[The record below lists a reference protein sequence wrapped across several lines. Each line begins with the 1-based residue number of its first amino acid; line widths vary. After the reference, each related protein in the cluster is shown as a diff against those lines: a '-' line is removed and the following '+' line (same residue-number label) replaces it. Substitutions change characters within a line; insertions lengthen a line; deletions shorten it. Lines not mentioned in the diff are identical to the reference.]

1 MHRAGRILLLFSLV
15 IGPLWLGSYFGEWR
29 WPLLI
34 CATFALCVLL
44 TAPTT
49 PIGKFSFRKF
59 SFKKAH
65 RRDALRRPR
74 WNGWLAALLIWPAL
88 QGFWM
93 WHNAWGEFSSTPW
106 YIHFLDN
113 QPEPSLPGAPD
124 RAEAWDRLSYI
135 IPCLGLVWVTRSL
148 VIAMPNML
156 RTIATTIFWT
166 GVAVAL
172 LGLVQRWTGAEGI
185 FWSDDLVFP
194 GRQLFFG
201 TFRSP
206 GIASCYLNMAFAMG
220 LTLMIAPKT
229 SRRGDGDHP
238 PPPTRRLFFSIL
250 RLAGVIILLT
260 AVVSAGSKAGM
271 FYGFLTLTLWAWLN
285 KNAIKRAFHRSSEMF
300 SGNRHMERNLM
311 TGMFLLICI
320 LAGLSFAGTTS
331 MRWESAHEADY
342 STMTERGASNA
353 IQIEMIQD
361 PDWGALGFGLVRN
374 LLPE

>member
-15 IGPLWLGSYFGEWR
+15 IGPLWIGSYFGEWR

-59 SFKKAH
+59 SFKKSP

-93 WHNAWGEFSSTPW
+93 WHNAWGEFSSMPW

-135 IPCLGLVWVTRSL
+135 IPCLGMVWVTRSL

-156 RTIATTIFWT
+156 RTIATTISGRGW
-166 GVAVAL
+166 
-172 LGLVQRWTGAEGI
+172 RWPYWD
-185 FWSDDLVFP
+185 WSNAGP
-194 GRQLFFG
+194 EPRGFFG
-201 TFRSP
+201 RMIWSFLVGSSFLAPSAVR
-206 GIASCYLNMAFAMG
+206 AS
-220 LTLMIAPKT
+220 
-229 SRRGDGDHP
+229 
-238 PPPTRRLFFSIL
+238 
-250 RLAGVIILLT
+250 
-260 AVVSAGSKAGM
+260 
-271 FYGFLTLTLWAWLN
+271 
-285 KNAIKRAFHRSSEMF
+285 
-300 SGNRHMERNLM
+300 RHA
-311 TGMFLLICI
+311 T
-320 LAGLSFAGTTS
+320 
-331 MRWESAHEADY
+331 
-342 STMTERGASNA
+342 
-353 IQIEMIQD
+353 
-361 PDWGALGFGLVRN
+361 
-374 LLPE
+374 